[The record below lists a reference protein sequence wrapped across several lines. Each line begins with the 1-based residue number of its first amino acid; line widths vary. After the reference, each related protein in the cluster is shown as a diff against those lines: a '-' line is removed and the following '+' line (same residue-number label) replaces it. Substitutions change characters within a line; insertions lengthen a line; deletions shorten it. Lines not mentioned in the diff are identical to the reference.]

1 MATITIITCGATQ
14 IIKTTM
20 KIVAQSV
27 MTRGTFYKESST
39 NLKSKKLN
47 SELIYPEMGNSKV
60 SEQLIWVRS
69 SNSALI
75 DVQPL

>member
-1 MATITIITCGATQ
+1 MN
-14 IIKTTM
+14 
-20 KIVAQSV
+20 IVAQSV

-75 DVQPL
+75 DVQSL